1 VARVAFLAGSKK
13 IAWPGTWRPSRAT
26 WSRKR
31 SPLPDRMRRLHRRQ
45 SLARRMSPT
54 QLACA
59 VTALSILLA
68 SCGAAQDR
76 HPGSATVSRPGFAVF
91 DDAPTPSDALTEEV
105 AGTLSRNVQPEFGKA
120 EIADARRVL
129 ANDPGWLVPAAN
141 GEICLVQLIYPVI
154 GAVHGEVLPPTPETA
169 CQPEALAEAGQLVG
183 THSLSASLTQATDS
197 NVTGVAP
204 NGVATVTIVSSRGRS
219 TSVDVIRNA
228 YEVVVAD
235 PVAVRFTTTSH
246 GKPITHT
253 VRLTTF
259 SGGARHVEG

>member
-1 VARVAFLAGSKK
+1 LRSWSAQSSSRGQERGALHELHD
-13 IAWPGTWRPSRAT
+13 PGDTSPSVIS
-26 WSRKR
+26 SRR
-31 SPLPDRMRRLHRRQ
+31 SPNLQ
-45 SLARRMSPT
+45 SFARRSAPT
-54 QLACA
+54 GLACA
-59 VTALSILLA
+59 VTTLSILLT

-76 HPGSATVSRPGFAVF
+76 PESATVSRPGFAVF
-91 DDAPTPSDALTEEV
+91 DDAPTPSDALTGEV
-105 AGTLSRNVQPEFGKA
+105 AGTLSRSVQPEFGKA

-169 CQPEALAEAGQLVG
+169 CQPEALVEAGQLVG

-204 NGVATVTIVSSRGRS
+204 NGVATVKIISSRGRS

-235 PVAVRFTTTSH
+235 PIAVRFTTTSH